1 MSSALKLPAYVR
13 RIGAPQLR
21 LPAIVV
27 SFAFAYFI
35 AAKVGILTAMPPD
48 AITILWPAN
57 AIVLGTL
64 LLTRPRHWW
73 IVFVATIGTE
83 IAADVP
89 DYPLWSA
96 AGYGVVNFCEAAT
109 AAALL
114 KVFTRKPRALRDTR
128 DFVRFL
134 AIGPL
139 LAAGIAA
146 LFGAAIYKIGSPEI
160 DYLHYWRVFWLGDAL
175 GLLVVGTTLL
185 AWRRPADAPK
195 RSGAHAVLEAA
206 ILSVGLLA
214 VARWALFVDSELPHV
229 YLVFPFVVW
238 AAARFGVRGALLTIA
253 AVTALAI
260 SSAVKGY
267 GPFAS
272 LSHIDSVIALQGL
285 VAVVAVSTLILA
297 FSIEASA
304 RSAEGLRHAL
314 LKQQTVDVELR
325 EAYLRLE
332 EINRSLDGIVADRTK
347 QLRHTNDRNEML
359 LKEVHHR
366 VKNNLQLVSSLLS
379 MQSRNEQRPELRARL
394 GEVQSQVR
402 AIAATYDVLH
412 QMESVETADLCKVV
426 PILCRALQEANGQLA
441 SIAVAVSDSAP
452 VPADAAVALSL
463 ALNELVTNS
472 IKHAGHESVANIA
485 VDCRMDGAQVVLKVS
500 DDGTGF
506 PPGFD
511 IDHAQGF
518 GIRIARAMVEQAGGT
533 IGLIDAPRGAVV
545 EIRAPAVTPPPK
557 PR

>member
-1 MSSALKLPAYVR
+1 MSPALKLPGYVR

-21 LPAIVV
+21 LPTIVV
-27 SFAFAYFI
+27 SFALAYFI
-35 AAKVGILTAMPPD
+35 AARLGILTAMPPD
-48 AITILWPAN
+48 AITILWPPN

-64 LLTRPRHWW
+64 LLIKPRQWQFIF
-73 IVFVATIGTE
+73 IVTVAME
-83 IAADVP
+83 IAADLP
-89 DYPLWSA
+89 DYPLWAA
-96 AGYGVVNFCEAAT
+96 AGYGVVNFCEAAS

-114 KVFTRKPRALRDTR
+114 KLFTQKPRSLKDTR
-128 DFVRFL
+128 DFARFL

-195 RSGAHAVLEAA
+195 RAGPYAVLEAT
-206 ILSVGLLA
+206 ILSVGLLV
-214 VARWALFVDSELPHV
+214 VAQWALFVDSDLAQV
-229 YLVFPFVVW
+229 YLLFPFLVW
-238 AAARFGVRGALLTIA
+238 AAARFGVRGALLAIIL
-253 AVTALAI
+253 VTALAI
-260 SSAVKGY
+260 GPAVKGH

-285 VAVVAVSTLILA
+285 VAVVAISTLILA

-304 RSAEGLRHAL
+304 RAAEGLRHAL
-314 LKQQTVDVELR
+314 LQRQAAESELK

-347 QLRHTNDRNEML
+347 QLRHTNARNEML

-366 VKNNLQLVSSLLS
+366 VKNNLQLISSLLS
-379 MQSRNEQRPELRARL
+379 MQDHNEQPPELRGRL
-394 GEVQSQVR
+394 REVRGQIR

-412 QMESVETADLCKVV
+412 QMDSVEAADFCKIV
-426 PILCRALQEANGQLA
+426 PLLCRTLQESNSGLA
-441 SIAVAVSDSAP
+441 SIAVEASERALVS
-452 VPADAAVALSL
+452 ADAAVALSL

-472 IKHAGHESVANIA
+472 IKHAGHGSVANIA
-485 VDCRMDGAQVVLKVS
+485 VNCRTDGAQVVLKIA
-500 DDGTGF
+500 DDGIGF

-511 IDHAQGF
+511 IDRAQGF
-518 GIRIARAMVEQAGGT
+518 GMRMARAMVEQAGGT
-533 IGLIDAPRGAVV
+533 IRLIAAPRGAVV
-545 EIRAPAVTPPPK
+545 EIRAPAIARPPAP
-557 PR
+557 P